1 MAQDDGSGY
10 IDPMLDRFFFP
21 LLGLAAALTIA
32 LALVWP
38 QGIGARS
45 PGPFG
50 HQPVLQTP
58 EMKAAMERQTKAS
71 QERLNKARET
81 MRDLQDQAV
90 APRP

>member
-1 MAQDDGSGY
+1 MGAAISSL
-10 IDPMLDRFFFP
+10 MLDRFFFP
-21 LLGLAAALTIA
+21 LLGLAAVLTIA

-58 EMKAAMERQTKAS
+58 EMKAAMERQTRAS

-81 MRDLQDQAV
+81 MRGLQNEAV

>member
-1 MAQDDGSGY
+1 MAQGDRSGY
-10 IDPMLDRFFFP
+10 IHQMLDRLFFP
-21 LLGLAAALTIA
+21 LLGLAAVLTIA

-50 HQPVLQTP
+50 HDPVLQTP
-58 EMKAAMERQTKAS
+58 EMKAAMARQTEAS
-71 QERLNKARET
+71 EERLNQARET
-81 MRDLQDQAV
+81 MRGLQNEAV

>member
-10 IDPMLDRFFFP
+10 IHRMLDRFFFP
-21 LLGLAAALTIA
+21 LLGLAAVLTIA
-32 LALVWP
+32 VALVWP

-50 HQPVLQTP
+50 HEPVLQTP

-71 QERLNKARET
+71 ADRLNRARET
-81 MRDLQDQAV
+81 MRGLQDQAV
-90 APRP
+90 APQP